1 MNVLRFLRFAVVLS
15 LVLVGARA
23 WAAPEEPIVVLMDHT
38 TGAAAWRAAERRIT
52 AELRGLQMRVIS
64 GASVT
69 ESDPELPERVMRAKA
84 FVGLQVLRDGDR
96 GIIRFWFAPQ
106 RGQRSGYQHVEVNLR
121 NADVVSRAV
130 LPVVESIF
138 DRTRTSMQQADAPIQ
153 GELASTNG
161 CMGVT
166 SELCRAPLALR
177 LGVAAFLAHADAG
190 ATGAV
195 ELGLRVKLWSGA
207 RLELDGSSLFLGPE
221 VEGESR
227 HRQWT
232 SRGHLM
238 FETWGKDGRGAAI
251 GPGVG
256 VVSVSN
262 EAYSLLAGTLGAR
275 AEFFV
280 PLSRNVNVFFAATA
294 ARMVRQSE
302 AAHVR
307 PWFAD
312 AVVGFDWNLGL

>member
-1 MNVLRFLRFAVVLS
+1 MNVLRILRFAVVLS

-23 WAAPEEPIVVLMDHT
+23 WAAPEEPIVVLMNHT
-38 TGAAAWRAAERRIT
+38 TGASAWRAAEWRLT
-52 AELRGLQMRVIS
+52 AELRALQMRVVS

-69 ESDPELPERVMRAKA
+69 ESDPDLPERVIRARA
-84 FVGLQVLRDGDR
+84 FVGIQVLRDGDR

-106 RGQRSGYQHVEVNLR
+106 RGQRSGYQHIEVNLR

-138 DRTRTSMQQADAPIQ
+138 DRTRTSMQQVDAPIQ
-153 GELASTNG
+153 GQLASTDA
-161 CMGVT
+161 CLGVT

-177 LGVAAFLAHADAG
+177 LGVAAFLAHADPG
-190 ATGAV
+190 ATGAI
-195 ELGLRVKLWSGA
+195 EFGLRVKLWSGA
-207 RLELDGSSLFLGPE
+207 RLELDGAGLFLGPE
-221 VEGESR
+221 VAGEER

-232 SRGHLM
+232 GRGHLM

-251 GPGVG
+251 GPGIG

-262 EAYSLLAGTLGAR
+262 SKHSLLVGTLGAR

-280 PLSRNVNVFFAATA
+280 PVSRKVNVFFGATA
-294 ARMVRQSE
+294 ARMVRQPGSDN
-302 AAHVR
+302 VG